1 MWLFSVWVFRPVCIG
16 SPDAH
21 LRHPQDGHSPGLF
34 GVPFVTEESDI
45 EGGRRKVVFS
55 SSRSGLLCVCW
66 LLSASIIYSWC
77 EASKHESVKESH
89 VVRFSRINCENSWFL
104 ILYVVYAVTYKVTL
118 YRHLELSYTT
128 SISNI
133 RRVNKVS
140 RTEFEDCNNIAC
152 KYTLLIIEVI
162 SCLAKIL
169 RSFSRWGSWLL
180 GSYRLT
186 YWSWSSW
193 FRSTLRL
200 INLIF
205 FHIWL

>member
-1 MWLFSVWVFRPVCIG
+1 MTLAWPPWFEG
-16 SPDAH
+16 SGG
-21 LRHPQDGHSPGLF
+21 GHS
-34 GVPFVTEESDI
+34 
-45 EGGRRKVVFS
+45 
-55 SSRSGLLCVCW
+55 W
-66 LLSASIIYSWC
+66 NSWC
-77 EASKHESVKESH
+77 EASKHESEKESH

-162 SCLAKIL
+162 SCLDKIL

-180 GSYRLT
+180 GFIQIDILIVI
-186 YWSWSSW
+186 
-193 FRSTLRL
+193 FVIQINNLCLRL
-200 INLIF
+200 ANSTKTV
-205 FHIWL
+205 W